1 MKKLLLLFLAT
12 GLMTACTKSEESQ
25 QQVEDQPVTGEE
37 ISYSTDNLTMNG
49 YLAYDPD
56 TEQAPGIL
64 VVHEWW
70 GHNEHARNS
79 AEKLA
84 ELGYVALA
92 VDMYGEGKQAEHPDD
107 AGSFASEVMS
117 NFESAQ
123 ARFTKA
129 MEVLQNHPKVNP
141 EHIGAIGYCFGGSV
155 VISMANAGVEGLDA
169 VAAFHAGL
177 QLPVMPEEGT
187 TNARILVMNGADDP
201 FITEEQESALQN
213 AMDETG
219 ADFEYITYEGVQH
232 SFTNPAADSNGAKF
246 ELPLAYD
253 AEADSMSWEQMKS
266 FFDETFSSA
275 ES

>member
-169 VAAFHAGL
+169 VAASSPKNRNRLFKTLWMKPAQISNTSPMKGFSTL
-177 QLPVMPEEGT
+177 LPTRPPIQTEQNLNFPLLTMPKPT
-187 TNARILVMNGADDP
+187 A
-201 FITEEQESALQN
+201 
-213 AMDETG
+213 
-219 ADFEYITYEGVQH
+219 
-232 SFTNPAADSNGAKF
+232 
-246 ELPLAYD
+246 
-253 AEADSMSWEQMKS
+253 
-266 FFDETFSSA
+266 
-275 ES
+275 